1 MNICSKKVHN
11 NYIMSMSVF
20 PSGNIISVSKDKSIK
35 IYDNRL
41 NILQY
46 IQNAHEDLIGCVNIK
61 DENNFVTCSNDKKI
75 KTWIKK
81 DNQFEINQIIEN
93 AHNQIIRKVIYYL
106 DNKLISCS
114 YDTTIK
120 IWEEKN
126 NHYQNIFTLNHSK
139 EVFSILLL
147 KDKNILVS
155 SGWDGTYFWNIYNF
169 EFIFYE
175 EAFCCKVNAL
185 KRIDNDRIIVGGGN
199 NGIIKIISISDREI
213 IFNIEN
219 KFECWGICVIDN
231 KKLFLIGG
239 RSSKIKIYRND
250 NYECIQI
257 IENAHGLINNHNYGY
272 GSYIYG
278 FLETKDGSIIS
289 YSNAN
294 TIKVWIF

>member
-11 NYIMSMSVF
+11 NYIMSMAVF
-20 PSGNIISVSKDKSIK
+20 PSGNNISVSKDKSIK

-46 IQNAHEDLIGCVNIK
+46 IQNAHEDLIGCANIK
-61 DENNFVTCSNDKKI
+61 DENNFVTCSNDKNI

-81 DNQFEINQIIEN
+81 ENQFEINQIIEN

-114 YDTTIK
+114 YDSTIK

-126 NHYQNIFTLNHSK
+126 NNYQNIFTLNHSK

-155 SGWDGTYFWNIYNF
+155 SGNDRTSFWNLNKNELIINF
-169 EFIFYE
+169 NDTL
-175 EAFCCKVNAL
+175 CNSGNAL
-185 KRIDNDRIIVGGGN
+185 CRINEDKIIVQGKN
-199 NGIIKIISISDREI
+199 HSLKVISITQKKIIYEI
-213 IFNIEN
+213 EYYLNSWGIFSIEN
-219 KFECWGICVIDN
+219 KGI
-231 KKLFLIGG
+231 FLVGG
-239 RSSKIKIYRND
+239 NSKDIRIYRND

-257 IENAHGLINNHNYGY
+257 IKNAI
-272 GSYIYG
+272 
-278 FLETKDGSIIS
+278 
-289 YSNAN
+289 YSNILGFIELKNGNVASYGWDQI
-294 TIKVWIF
+294 IKIWSF